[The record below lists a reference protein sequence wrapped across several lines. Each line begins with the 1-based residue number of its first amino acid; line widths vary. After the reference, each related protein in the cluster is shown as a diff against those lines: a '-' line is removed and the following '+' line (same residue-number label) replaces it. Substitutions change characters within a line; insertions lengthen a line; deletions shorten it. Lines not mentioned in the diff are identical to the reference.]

1 MTNDNALAAYTLKT
15 LGVESELAAILRASL
30 KRYGYSQNSFIE
42 TVWDVPV
49 PWPPYHHAD
58 KLVTQIGQDR
68 VFQEVHDG
76 QGYFY
81 DWSAFSNLAF
91 MAAINEYNL
100 GYRES
105 ARRLYE
111 IQMIRFAGLG

>member
-1 MTNDNALAAYTLKT
+1 MTNDNALAAYTLET
-15 LGVESELAAILRASL
+15 LGVESELAATLHASL

-49 PWPPYHHAD
+49 PWPLYHHAD

-81 DWSAFSNLAF
+81 DWFAFSNLAF
-91 MAAINEYNL
+91 MAATSSCS
-100 GYRES
+100 S
-105 ARRLYE
+105 A
-111 IQMIRFAGLG
+111 AGAIFNVSLSSLMRPLSAA